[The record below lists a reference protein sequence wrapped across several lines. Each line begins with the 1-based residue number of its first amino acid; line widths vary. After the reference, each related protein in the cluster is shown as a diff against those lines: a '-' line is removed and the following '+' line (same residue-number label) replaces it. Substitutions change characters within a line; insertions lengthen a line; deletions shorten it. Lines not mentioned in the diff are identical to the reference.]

1 MSAFK
6 TAAAFALGAATGAL
20 STWFIIRERYAEKM
34 REERAALRESMRK
47 TPKNIVKTETTED
60 ENEQSAPA
68 IKYGDYVNQAKRY
81 APGEYN
87 IVPGS
92 EDEEGESEPTVEKI
106 DPVEDYRDPY
116 VVSMDEF
123 ATMDGHDAV
132 TLTYFRDGVLADEN
146 YDRITDVE
154 ATVGDALE
162 RLEQYGED
170 CVYVRNERLRVDYE
184 ILRDMRSYHEILEQ
198 KPYLR
203 T

>member
-6 TAAAFALGAATGAL
+6 TATAFALGAAIGAL
-20 STWFIIRERYAEKM
+20 STWAIIRESYAQKM
-34 REERAALRESMRK
+34 RDERAALRESMRN
-47 TPKNIVKTETTED
+47 TPKDIVKTESNNDQPEAHD
-60 ENEQSAPA
+60 SEVR
-68 IKYGDYVNQAKRY
+68 YGDYVSQAKRY
-81 APGEYN
+81 APGRYN
-87 IVPGS
+87 VIPGS
-92 EDEEGESEPTVEKI
+92 EDEEAEPEPTIEKI

-116 VVSMDEF
+116 VISMDEF
-123 ATMDGHDAV
+123 ATMDGHEAV

-146 YDRITDVE
+146 YDMVTDVE

-184 ILRDMRSYHEILEQ
+184 VLRDMRSYHEILEQ

-203 T
+203 N